1 MAIYYY
7 TNISRIYGV
16 TQDVRGPLRGHDW
29 KMVKTLK
36 NAYLKVEDDTIADFG
51 CMDELFNI
59 EPEAREV
66 NCQGRSILPGYC
78 DSHTHIVFARSRHQ
92 EFVDKIKGLS
102 YEEIAAK
109 GGGIIQS
116 ALLLRQM
123 EESELLDGALKRL
136 HSMIRTGTVAVEIKS
151 GYGLDLASEL
161 KMLTIIRRLKELSDV
176 AIRATFLGAHA
187 VPPEYKDNQ
196 EGYVRYLIDRMLP
209 VIADNG
215 LADYVDVFCDKGFFT
230 VDQTARILEAAA
242 KFGLKPKIHAN
253 ELDYSGGVQ
262 VGVAHGAVS
271 VDHLERAG
279 EDEFD
284 LLSKSDTIATLLP
297 GTAFFL
303 GLPYPDAR
311 RMAEKRVAIAL
322 ASDFNPG
329 SCPSGNMN
337 FVIALACIKMKML
350 PEEALASATLNGA
363 YAMELNHSHG
373 SIERGKVAS
382 FLITE
387 PLEDL
392 SQIPYYFTDNL
403 IYKTII
409 NGKVD

>member
-1 MAIYYY
+1 MAIRYF
-7 TNISRIYGV
+7 TNVLKIYGISKRL
-16 TQDVRGPLRGHDW
+16 TRPLRGNEY
-29 KMVKTLK
+29 MQLKTLE
-36 NAYLKVEDDTIADFG
+36 NAYLKIEDDTIIDYG
-51 CMDELFNI
+51 PMSDLINI
-59 EPEAREV
+59 EAEAKIFD
-66 NCQGRSILPGYC
+66 CTGRSILPGYC
-78 DSHTHIVFARSRHQ
+78 DSHTHIVFPRPRHE

-116 ALLLRQM
+116 ALMLRKM
-123 EESELLDGALKRL
+123 SDTELLEGALQRL
-136 HSMIRTGTVAVEIKS
+136 QSMIKTGTVAVEIKS

-161 KMLTIIRRLKELSDV
+161 KTLAVIRRLKELTDV
-176 AIRATFLGAHA
+176 PIKSTFLGAHA
-187 VPPEYKDNQ
+187 VPPEFKNNQ
-196 EGYVRYLIDRMLP
+196 EGYVTYLIERMLP
-209 VIADNG
+209 VVADSG

-230 VDQTARILEAAA
+230 VDQTARILEAAS
-242 KFGLKPKIHAN
+242 KYGLKPKIHAN

-262 VGVAHGAVS
+262 VGVAHKALS

-279 EDEFD
+279 EEEFD
-284 LLSKSDTIATLLP
+284 VLSQSETIATLLP

-303 GLPYPDAR
+303 NLPYPDYQK
-311 RMAEKRVAIAL
+311 MKKKNVAVAL

-350 PEEALASATLNGA
+350 PEEALALSTINGA
-363 YAMELNHSHG
+363 FAMELGLSHG
-373 SIERGKVAS
+373 SIECGKMAS
-382 FLITE
+382 FLLTE
-387 PLEDL
+387 RIDDV
-392 SQIPYYFTDNL
+392 SQIPYYFSENL

>member
-1 MAIYYY
+1 MAIRYY
-7 TNISRIYGV
+7 TNVFKIYGISEGI
-16 TQDVRGPLRGHDW
+16 TRALRGNEY
-29 KMVKTLK
+29 MQLKTLE
-36 NAYLKVEDDTIADFG
+36 NAYLKIEDDTIIDYGLMNDLKNVETEADIID
-51 CMDELFNI
+51 CT
-59 EPEAREV
+59 
-66 NCQGRSILPGYC
+66 GRSILPGYC
-78 DSHTHIVFARSRHQ
+78 DSHTHIIFPRSRHE

-116 ALLLRQM
+116 ALMLRKM
-123 EESELLDGALKRL
+123 SDSELLEGALQRL
-136 HSMIRTGTVAVEIKS
+136 QSMIKTGTVAVEIKS

-161 KMLTIIRRLKELSDV
+161 KMLTVIRRLKELTDV
-176 AIRATFLGAHA
+176 VIKSTFLGAHA
-187 VPPEYKDNQ
+187 VPPEFKNNQ
-196 EGYVRYLIDRMLP
+196 EGYVNYLIERMLP
-209 VIADNG
+209 VVADSG

-230 VDQTARILEAAA
+230 VDQTARILEAAS
-242 KFGLKPKIHAN
+242 KYGFKPKIHAN

-262 VGVAHGAVS
+262 VGVLHGALS

-279 EDEFD
+279 EEEFD
-284 LLSKSDTIATLLP
+284 ALSQSETIATLLP

-303 GLPYPDAR
+303 NLPYPDYKK
-311 RMAEKRVAIAL
+311 MKKKNVAVAL

-350 PEEALASATLNGA
+350 PEEALAFSTINGA
-363 YAMELNHSHG
+363 FAMDLGQTHG
-373 SIERGKVAS
+373 SIERGKMAS
-382 FLITE
+382 FLLTE
-387 PLEDL
+387 HIDDF
-392 SQIPYYFTDNL
+392 SQIPYFFSENL

>member
-1 MAIYYY
+1 MAIKYF
-7 TNISRIYGV
+7 TNLYKIYGISEGI
-16 TQDVRGPLRGHDW
+16 TCALRGSEY
-29 KMVKTLK
+29 KNLKTLD
-36 NAYLKVEDDTIADFG
+36 NAYLKTEDDTIVDFG
-51 CMDELFNI
+51 PMQQLAKI
-59 EPEAREV
+59 EPEAQIIDCNE
-66 NCQGRSILPGYC
+66 RSIIPGYC
-78 DSHTHIVFARSRHQ
+78 DSHTHIVFAESRHE
-92 EFVDKIKGLS
+92 EFVDKIKGLT

-116 ALLLRQM
+116 ALKLRKIDD
-123 EESELLDGALKRL
+123 SELLEGALKRL
-136 HSMIRTGTVAVEIKS
+136 HSMKMTGTVAVEIKS

-161 KMLTIIRRLKELSDV
+161 KMLTVIRRLKELSDV
-176 AIRATFLGAHA
+176 SIKSTFLGAHA
-187 VPPEYKDNQ
+187 VPPEFKNDQ
-196 EGYVRYLIDRMLP
+196 EGYVRYLIDEMLP

-242 KFGLKPKIHAN
+242 KFGIKPKIHAN
-253 ELDYSGGVQ
+253 ELDNSGGVQ
-262 VGVAHGAVS
+262 IGVAYNAIS

-279 EDEFD
+279 EEEFD
-284 LLSKSDTIATLLP
+284 VLSRSKTIATLLP

-303 GLPYPDAR
+303 GLPYPDYQK
-311 RMAEKRVAIAL
+311 MKEKNVAVAL

-337 FVIALACIKMKML
+337 FVMALGCIKMKML
-350 PEEALASATLNGA
+350 PEEALMAATLNGA
-363 YAMELNHSHG
+363 FAMELGLTHG
-373 SIERGKVAS
+373 SIERGKMAS

-387 PLEDL
+387 RIDDI
-392 SQIPYYFTDNL
+392 SQIPYYFSENL